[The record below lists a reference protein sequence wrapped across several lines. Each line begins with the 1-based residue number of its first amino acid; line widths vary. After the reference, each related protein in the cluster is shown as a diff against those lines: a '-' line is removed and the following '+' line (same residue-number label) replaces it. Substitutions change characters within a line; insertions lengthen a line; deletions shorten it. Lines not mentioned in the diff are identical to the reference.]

1 MKALCW
7 HGKGDIRCETVP
19 DPEIED
25 GRDAI
30 IRVTSCAICGSDLHL
45 YGGFVPGMK
54 SGDVMG
60 HETMGEVVAVGK
72 DNAKLKV
79 GDRVVVPFTISCG
92 ECRYCQKGLFSLCQR
107 SNPNGEEQAKT
118 TGYPT
123 AGLYGYSHAYGGYA
137 GGQAEYLRVPYAD
150 VGPIKV
156 PDGLSDDQ
164 VLFLSDIFPTGWMA
178 AENCDIQPG
187 QTVLV
192 FGCGP
197 VGQFAIRSAF
207 LMGAERVIA
216 IDEVPERMALARA
229 AGAEVIDFSE
239 GDLQERIKEMT
250 NGEGPDAVIEAVGL
264 ESHGSGSMIEKVQ
277 ETVAKRMERPYA
289 LNEAILA
296 CRPGGI
302 ISLPGVFVGAV
313 PTMLGAFIAK
323 SLTLKTGQ
331 THVQR
336 YLEPLMRRIEEGQID
351 PSFLIT
357 HRIGLE
363 DGPEA
368 YKTFQ
373 EKKDGCIKVVINPGG

>member
-7 HGKGDIRCETVP
+7 HGKGDIRCETVD
-19 DPEIED
+19 DPEIQN

-72 DNAKLKV
+72 DNKKLKV

-92 ECRYCQKGLFSLCQR
+92 ECDYCRRGLYSVCER
-107 SNPNGEEQAKT
+107 SNPNGAEQAKQI
-118 TGYPT
+118 GYPT
-123 AGLYGYSHAYGGYA
+123 AGLYGYTHMYGGFP

-156 PDGLSDDQ
+156 PEGLTDDQ

-178 AENCDIQPG
+178 AENANIQPG

-207 LMGAERVIA
+207 MMGAERVIA
-216 IDEVPERMALARA
+216 IDQVPERLQLARD
-229 AGAEVIDFSE
+229 AGAETIDFSE
-239 GDLQERIKEMT
+239 GDLQERIKTMT
-250 NGEGPDAVIEAVGL
+250 HGVGPDAVIEAVGL
-264 ESHGSGSMIEKVQ
+264 ESHGG
-277 ETVAKRMERPYA
+277 RLR
-289 LNEAILA
+289 
-296 CRPGGI
+296 RPGADQSGGLHRQGPDPEDRPDPC
-302 ISLPGVFVGAV
+302 SALPRASD
-313 PTMLGAFIAK
+313 A
-323 SLTLKTGQ
+323 Q
-331 THVQR
+331 
-336 YLEPLMRRIEEGQID
+336 D
-351 PSFLIT
+351 
-357 HRIGLE
+357 
-363 DGPEA
+363 
-368 YKTFQ
+368 
-373 EKKDGCIKVVINPGG
+373 